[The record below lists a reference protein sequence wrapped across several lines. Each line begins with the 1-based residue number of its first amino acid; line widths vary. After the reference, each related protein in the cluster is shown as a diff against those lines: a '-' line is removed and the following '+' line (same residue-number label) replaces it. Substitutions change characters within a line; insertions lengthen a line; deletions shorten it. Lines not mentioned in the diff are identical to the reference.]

1 MKFQHIN
8 IDYGTEKCGGK
19 GCFRKNNQA
28 YRSMKDL
35 TVIIP
40 VYNAALLIDRCLDSI
55 FSQRGE
61 YQIEVI
67 CVDDGSTDDSV
78 ERIRRR
84 QETSIRLITQQ
95 NSGPA
100 SARNKGILVAE
111 GRCIAFLD
119 ADDYWMSDFVER
131 TLGFLHAHRECIAV
145 SVGQRHITMSGES
158 VKPDAIENFDGSMV
172 LSNFF
177 EFWAKYNHICTG
189 SIVIRTEVARRAG
202 GQRED
207 LRICEDLEYWAL
219 LATYGTMG
227 FIPEV
232 LFVSDGL
239 KVTQKIGWVEKNKKR
254 WASAPTVESWE
265 KRIAVRGAA
274 LSPHYVKAR
283 GKIARNLCYSMM
295 LSKRTDLAFSQIRKY
310 QNDFPKGLMTTILKM
325 GATNRIMWKIVS
337 GWLIYREYHR

>member
-1 MKFQHIN
+1 M
-8 IDYGTEKCGGK
+8 
-19 GCFRKNNQA
+19 
-28 YRSMKDL
+28 
-35 TVIIP
+35 
-40 VYNAALLIDRCLDSI
+40 
-55 FSQRGE
+55 
-61 YQIEVI
+61 
-67 CVDDGSTDDSV
+67 
-78 ERIRRR
+78 
-84 QETSIRLITQQ
+84 
-95 NSGPA
+95 
-100 SARNKGILVAE
+100 
-111 GRCIAFLD
+111 
-119 ADDYWMSDFVER
+119 
-131 TLGFLHAHRECIAV
+131 
-145 SVGQRHITMSGES
+145 
-158 VKPDAIENFDGSMV
+158 
-172 LSNFF
+172 
-177 EFWAKYNHICTG
+177 
-189 SIVIRTEVARRAG
+189 ARRAG

-295 LSKRTDLAFSQIRKY
+295 LSKRTDLAFNQIRKY

-325 GATNRIMWKIVS
+325 GTTNRIMWKIVS

>member
-1 MKFQHIN
+1 
-8 IDYGTEKCGGK
+8 
-19 GCFRKNNQA
+19 
-28 YRSMKDL
+28 MKDL

-40 VYNAALLIDRCLDSI
+40 VYNAAPLIDRCLDSI
-55 FSQRGE
+55 FSQWGE

-78 ERIRRR
+78 ERIRQRH
-84 QETSIRLITQQ
+84 EPSIRLITQQ

-100 SARNKGILVAE
+100 SARNKGIFAAE

-119 ADDYWMSDFVER
+119 ADDYWMPDFVEQ
-131 TLGFLHAHRECIAV
+131 TLEFLNTHRECIAV

-158 VKPDAIENFDGSMV
+158 VRPDGIEGFDGPMV
-172 LSNFF
+172 LDDFF
-177 EFWAKYNHICTG
+177 EFWARHNHVCTG
-189 SIVIRTEVARRAG
+189 SIVIRTEACCKAG

-227 FIPEV
+227 FIPKV

-254 WASAPTVESWE
+254 WASAPTVEEWE
-265 KRIAVRGAA
+265 KRIAARKVA

-283 GKIARNLCYSMM
+283 GKIARNLCYSMI
-295 LSKRTDLAFSQIRKY
+295 LSKRTDLAFSQIKKY
-310 QNDFPKGLMTTILKM
+310 RNDFPNGLMTTIFRM
-325 GATNRIMWKIVS
+325 GTVNRIVWKIVS
-337 GWLIYREYHR
+337 YWLIYREYHR